1 MKQTNNKTKQ
11 NHRKKKKKGLLELLE
26 KTSGFM
32 QRQEAH
38 TVSVAGSVNPNRL
51 PLKESSDMK

>member
-1 MKQTNNKTKQ
+1 MKQTNNKTKPQ
-11 NHRKKKKKGLLELLE
+11 KKKKKKGLLELLE

>member
-1 MKQTNNKTKQ
+1 MKQTKKNQQNKTTV
-11 NHRKKKKKGLLELLE
+11 KKKKKRLLE

-38 TVSVAGSVNPNRL
+38 AVSVAGSVNPNRL

>member
-1 MKQTNNKTKQ
+1 MKQTKTKTKIQ
-11 NHRKKKKKGLLELLE
+11 KKKGLLE